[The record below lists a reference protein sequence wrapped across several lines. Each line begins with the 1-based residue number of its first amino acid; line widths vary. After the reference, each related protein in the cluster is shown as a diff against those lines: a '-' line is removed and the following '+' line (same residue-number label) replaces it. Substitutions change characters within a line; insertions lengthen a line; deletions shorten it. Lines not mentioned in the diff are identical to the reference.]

1 MNHVKEEVEEV
12 RSLPKPEIRKSD
24 RPNIMRCREF
34 SLPSIP
40 SCLYGGEGGASGR
53 SALLNSLQSITR

>member
-1 MNHVKEEVEEV
+1 MNHAKEEEEEV

-24 RPNIMRCREF
+24 RPNTMRCREF

-53 SALLNSLQSITR
+53 SALLNSLRSITR